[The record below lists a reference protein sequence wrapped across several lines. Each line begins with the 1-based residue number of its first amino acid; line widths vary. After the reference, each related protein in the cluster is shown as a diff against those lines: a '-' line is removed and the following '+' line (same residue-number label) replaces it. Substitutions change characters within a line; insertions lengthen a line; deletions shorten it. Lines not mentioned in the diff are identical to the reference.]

1 MSNIDG
7 KSASH
12 TSPDQG
18 PQVDP
23 NVSQMRV
30 TDQVFTLF
38 VSAVSKKPHRGGD
51 CTLGELHK
59 DIQNGKWWDKVA
71 PVRDLAPYK
80 DEKDSTG
87 KLKSTLAL
95 EYSKLKDSTLPYA
108 VVSGTWDLEHRHADG
123 AKHGGVPCKINGIKV
138 PSGIRLL
145 DLDGLDEGEQ
155 TAIKAKLDAGIV
167 PWIAACWSSPGG
179 DGLHAF
185 AALDPPPTCQ
195 SESHQAF
202 AALIADLGNKLPTAT
217 HSSDPTSKNLMRP
230 SFVSADSDA
239 RIYPDAVPLR
249 WQEDLGNSE
258 ADQRTQPTLDTFA
271 DQQSQKR
278 GNRRGNKGKD
288 APPELVQKALDALA
302 TGRAGEDDNHLL
314 AVLGNMRAL
323 GFAFAAFD
331 AWAASAGC
339 TCNREPRWNA
349 PPQGSQ
355 SDRPGWAI
363 VNLARARYG
372 MPKNEKENRH
382 NEQNDEQN
390 DEQDHEQDHEQGKPI
405 FSSDAKG
412 LLQAAEYIGIS
423 FRFNLASSVLEVQ
436 PLNDTMRRQL
446 HSTGSNWP
454 EDWRPIDDPIDAK
467 IRAIIA
473 DECLTKAKQKVENWQ
488 ARNWNDALLVISND
502 RRVDPWLEWILKN
515 APEWDGRDR
524 LATLASDCWGVDS
537 KGEAAS
543 SSAYKAQWAR
553 TLVCGAVARMM
564 KPGGIADVV
573 PIITGMQGIG
583 KSAGFRELFPD
594 EWQDKMFGDSL
605 TWRDII
611 DPKLLVERSGG
622 ALIIEIPEMAKLND
636 VDLAMVKSAITR
648 RSDRARAAYDKYA
661 ALTPRRFILV
671 SSSNSDEPLPDD
683 EENRRFMPLRAD
695 DSLDWEYDVRAYM
708 QNNRLQLWAQALAE
722 NASNPQNHL
731 IPRGLKGEQA
741 EINEAARTKDELC
754 EAIVAHIIQG
764 RVNHGTLIEL
774 VHDSGFFVKT
784 VGDEKVELT
793 DSEVAEKLSQRSLT
807 TKLGQGL
814 KKAGWTHQR
823 ERRDGVREKIYY
835 RPEHGGKN

>member
-1 MSNIDG
+1 MSATNG
-7 KSASH
+7 PH
-12 TSPDQG
+12 QG
-18 PQVDP
+18 PHAPDDG
-23 NVSQMRV
+23 QMRV
-30 TDQVFTLF
+30 TDTVFTLF
-38 VSAVSKKPHRGGD
+38 VSAVSRKPHRGGD
-51 CTLGELHK
+51 CTLEELHK
-59 DIQNGKWWDKVA
+59 DIQDGKWFDKVA
-71 PVRDLAPYK
+71 PVRKLAPYK
-80 DEKDSTG
+80 DDKDELGNKTEPA
-87 KLKSTLAL
+87 K
-95 EYSKLKDSTLPYA
+95 EYSELKETTLPYS
-108 VVSGTWDLEHRHADG
+108 VVSGTWNLAHRHADG
-123 AKHGGVPCKINGIKV
+123 ANHDDVPCEINGLLT

-145 DLDGLDEGEQ
+145 DLDKLNEEQ
-155 TAIKAKLDAGIV
+155 QNAIKATLDAGIV
-167 PWIAACWSSPGG
+167 PWAAACWKSPGG
-179 DGLHAF
+179 DGLHLF

-195 SESHQAF
+195 AESHRAF
-202 AALIADLGNKLPTAT
+202 AALIADLKTKIPYAE
-217 HSSDPTSKNLMRP
+217 HSSDPSSKNLMRP
-230 SFVSADSDA
+230 AFVSADSQA
-239 RIYPDAVPLR
+239 RIYPDAIPLR
-249 WQEDLGNSE
+249 WEKLGKSK
-258 ADQRTQPTLDTFA
+258 ADQDTQPTLDTFA

-288 APPELVQKALDALA
+288 APPELVQEALDTMA

>member
-1 MSNIDG
+1 MSADNC
-7 KSASH
+7 
-12 TSPDQG
+12 PDQG
-18 PQVDP
+18 PQVNP
-23 NVSQMRV
+23 NDGAFQM
-30 TDQVFTLF
+30 TEQVFTLF
-38 VSAVSKKPHRGGD
+38 VSAVSRKPHRGGD
-51 CTLGELHK
+51 CTLEDLYK
-59 DIQNGKWWDKVA
+59 DIKGGKWFDKVR
-71 PVRDLAPYK
+71 PVRKLAPYK
-80 DEKDSTG
+80 DDKDETG
-87 KLKSTLAL
+87 KNKSKIAK
-95 EYSKLKDSTLPYA
+95 EYSELKETSLPYS
-108 VVSGTWDLEHRHADG
+108 VVSGTWNLAHRHADG
-123 AKHGGVPCKINGIKV
+123 ANHDDVPCEINGLLT

-145 DLDGLDEGEQ
+145 DLDKLNEEQ
-155 TAIKAKLDAGIV
+155 QNAIKATLDAGIV
-167 PWIAACWSSPGG
+167 PWAAACWKSPGG
-179 DGLHAF
+179 DGLHLF

-195 SESHQAF
+195 AESHRAF
-202 AALIADLGNKLPTAT
+202 AALIADLKTKIPYAE
-217 HSSDPTSKNLMRP
+217 HSSDPSSKNLMRP
-230 SFVSADSDA
+230 AFVSADSQA
-239 RIYPDAVPLR
+239 RIYPDAIPLR
-249 WQEDLGNSE
+249 WEKLGKSK
-258 ADQRTQPTLDTFA
+258 ADQDTQPTLDTFA

-288 APPELVQKALDALA
+288 APPELVQEALDTMA

-390 DEQDHEQDHEQGKPI
+390 DEQDHEQGKPI

-473 DECLTKAKQKVENWQ
+473 DECLTKAKQKIENWQ

-524 LATLASDCWGVDS
+524 LDTLASDCWGVDS
-537 KGEAAS
+537 KGEAAYS
-543 SSAYKAQWAR
+543 RAYKAQWAR

-573 PIITGMQGIG
+573 PIITGKQGIG

-683 EENRRFMPLRAD
+683 EENRRFVPLRAD

-708 QNNRLQLWAQALAE
+708 QNNRLQLWAQAIAE
-722 NASNPQNHL
+722 NASNPHNHL